1 MSSSGAWHTETTEYL
16 RHFSV
21 RDCLQQALWRDV
33 SAPLPGWAYL
43 WADWQEFPVRV
54 VFPTRRDRRWG
65 ELLTARR
72 WGGTLWPSSV
82 LCWLQ
87 FQIQGHRALSSSPYR
102 PVNYYISAAHSQRGL
117 CSSWEMGV

>member
-72 WGGTLWPSSV
+72 WGELYGRVPCSVGSSFRYRATG
-82 LCWLQ
+82 L
-87 FQIQGHRALSSSPYR
+87 FHHRHTDL
-102 PVNYYISAAHSQRGL
+102 
-117 CSSWEMGV
+117 